1 MWTWDLILGKHLV
14 KGEVWGQDLTEM
26 QGRVR
31 GWPPKQSTGW
41 LQEAPWGD
49 LITWGPLSPEN
60 GCQPSKPR
68 DWQENS
74 SQRSLQLNRSQRQGC
89 HERERE
95 IYVPVTRTREIHVWV
110 LRVCCLS
117 NGTISTIVII
127 LLVEPYA
134 NIALKVGSVIFSPWL
149 TCFL

>member
-14 KGEVWGQDLTEM
+14 KGDEWGQDLREIL
-26 QGRVR
+26 GRVR
-31 GWPPKQSTGW
+31 GRPPKQSTGR

-89 HERERE
+89 HEGETH
-95 IYVPVTRTREIHVWV
+95 VPVTRTREIHVWALSV
-110 LRVCCLS
+110 RSLS
-117 NGTISTIVII
+117 NGTTSTIVIV
-127 LLVEPYA
+127 LPVEPYA
-134 NIALKVGSVIFSPWL
+134 NIALKLGSGISSHPD
-149 TCFL
+149 